1 MTPLLWCIIILAV
14 GLGLIFLEL
23 FVPSGGALSFFAVVA
38 ILTAVIM
45 AYVNCGVVTGTIF
58 MAVGVVMVPVT
69 IGTALKVYPHTPLGR
84 SILAIPPTLDEV
96 MPRDEQSRQRQL
108 LKGQVG
114 IAKTPLLPGGTVKLD
129 GKAYPAVCIGE
140 AVNAGEAVLVVRVDP
155 RQLIVRRVEG
165 EVQQPAQQ
173 QSDDV
178 LARPMESLG
187 FESLD
192 DTLG

>member
-1 MTPLLWCIIILAV
+1 MTPLLWCIIILAI

-23 FVPSGGALSFFAVVA
+23 FVPSGGALSFFAAVA

-58 MAVGVVMVPVT
+58 MVVGVVLVPVT
-69 IGTALKVYPHTPLGR
+69 IGAALKVYPHTPMGR
-84 SILAIPPTLDEV
+84 RILAIPPTADEI

-108 LKGQVG
+108 LKGQIG

-129 GKAYPAVCIGE
+129 GKAHPAVCIGE
-140 AVNAGEAVLVVRVDP
+140 AVDAGEAVLVVRVEP

-165 EVQQPAQQ
+165 EVHQATEQ
-173 QSDDV
+173 QSGDV
-178 LARPMESLG
+178 LSQPIESLG
-187 FESLD
+187 LESLD